1 MNERLITTTWYLYCT
16 YQWIIVLKF
25 NLLSLNLIL
34 SKREKLYYYLYK
46 IQKFYQIWIKIS
58 NRWNNLSIW
67 VFNEIILTKLKSVV
81 EIKIWSNI

>member
-16 YQWIIVLKF
+16 YHWIIVLKF
-25 NLLSLNLIL
+25 NLLSLSLIL
-34 SKREKLYYYLYK
+34 SKKEKLYYLYK